1 MHFRVRW
8 PDDTVTDCYSPSLV
22 VKEHLEA
29 GRSYP
34 LAEFVE
40 RSATALNIGSE
51 RVREK
56 YGFACSSAM
65 DQLRRIEELAARF
78 EASPIRWCG
87 SNPFRPERH
96 LLTLH
101 QHDIARGTSCYPI
114 FRRSAPPQRHHHRRR
129 TGRPVHQL
137 VPETGRHRSS
147 GAGKA
152 PGRPCLAQRA
162 LGHFCLVT
170 PNWQCNL
177 PGYPYR
183 GDDPYG
189 FMKKDE
195 IVAYLDGFVASFQPP
210 VREGVSVQKLWRT
223 GEGWR
228 ITASDGD
235 YSADQVVAVGG
246 YHIPVVP
253 RAAERL
259 PADIV
264 QIHSSQYLNPQSL
277 PEGEVL
283 VVGTGQSGCQI
294 AEDLHLAGRRVHL
307 GVGEAPR
314 VARTYR
320 GKDVVEWLD
329 KMKYY
334 DLPVDQHPL
343 GTGVREKTNH
353 YVTGRDGGRDID
365 LRKFALEGM
374 QLYGKFDSL
383 DGEVARFG
391 AGLKGYLDE
400 ADAVSESIKDSID
413 KFIAANRSRRRPRP
427 AMCRSGSRPRRK
439 CAPWTCAHGAFGS
452 GVVHR
457 LPYRFQLDR
466 RAHLRRPWLSRS

>member
-1 MHFRVRW
+1 M
-8 PDDTVTDCYSPSLV
+8 
-22 VKEHLEA
+22 
-29 GRSYP
+29 
-34 LAEFVE
+34 
-40 RSATALNIGSE
+40 AT
-51 RVREK
+51 
-56 YGFACSSAM
+56 
-65 DQLRRIEELAARF
+65 
-78 EASPIRWCG
+78 P
-87 SNPFRPERH
+87 
-96 LLTLH
+96 
-101 QHDIARGTSCYPI
+101 
-114 FRRSAPPQRHHHRRR
+114 
-129 TGRPVHQL
+129 
-137 VPETGRHRSS
+137 SS
-147 GAGKA
+147 GAARHHSVIIIGGGQAGLSISWYLKQA
-152 PGRPCLAQRA
+152 GIDHLV
-162 LGHFCLVT
+162 LEKHKVGHAWRNERWDTFCLVT

-223 GEGWR
+223 GEGWH

-235 YSADQVVAVGG
+235 YTADQVVVAVGG

-264 QIHSSQYLNPQSL
+264 QIHSSQYVNPESL

-383 DGEVARFG
+383 DGEVVRFG

-413 KFIAANRSRRRPRP
+413 KFIAAQQIEAPTEARYVPVWQPP
-427 AMCRSGSRPRRK
+427 AEEVRTLDLRARGVSAVVWCIGFRTDFSWIAEPIFDGRGYPGHERGVTA
-439 CAPWTCAHGAFGS
+439 APGLYFLGLPWQYTWGS
-452 GVVHR
+452 G
-457 LPYRFQLDR
+457 RFSGIARDARYLFDHITAL
-466 RAHLRRPWLSRS
+466 RAQAGQPALSQAA